1 MKWIYY
7 ILLIQFG
14 ASVNAQTCTENLVP
28 NPSFEDT
35 VSRDYTQLQDLQ
47 FKHLTHWK
55 SLFGTSPDL
64 FNTCYSTDFNCNIGS
79 FPYYG
84 VPENVWGYQQPFD
97 GNAYAGFGV
106 ISMYSIHEFGYDH
119 REYIQTK
126 LKEPLKPC
134 TEYSVSF
141 YVSLGDTCMHASP
154 HVMFHVSKDTLLL
167 SMNVL
172 IELKQPTFSGI
183 GGVISDTLNWTH
195 ISYTFFAEGGEEWL
209 TIGNFAMPFDTL
221 DMLLL
226 NNEGYNETYYYI
238 DMVELCELPRP
249 PLKVPNII
257 TPNGDGVNDVFEIQG
272 LYPNSRLAIFNRWGT
287 EVFRSSNYANN
298 WQGETKT
305 LNMPSQLN
313 EGVYFYILEHECIG
327 RQTGTIT
334 VVR

>member
-14 ASVNAQTCTENLVP
+14 VSVNAQTCTENLVP

-47 FKHLTHWK
+47 FKHLTHWICPN
-55 SLFGTSPDL
+55 GTSPDL
-64 FNTCYSTDFNCNIGS
+64 LNTCYSADFNCNIGS

-84 VPENVWGYQQPFD
+84 VPENLFGYQHPFD

-106 ISMYSIHEFGYDH
+106 ISKYIIHEFGYDY

-141 YVSLGDTCMHASP
+141 YVSLADSCMDASP
-154 HVMFHVSKDTLLL
+154 HVMFHVSKDVLQL
-167 SMNVL
+167 SENVL

-183 GGVISDTLNWTH
+183 GSVISDKLNWTN
-195 ISYTFFAEGGEEWL
+195 ISYNFFAEGGEEWL
-209 TIGNFAMPFDTL
+209 TIGNFATPFDTL

-238 DMVELCELPRP
+238 DMVELCEVPRP
-249 PLKVPNII
+249 PLNVPNII

-305 LNMPSQLN
+305 LNIPSQLS